1 MTTPFVGEIQIF
13 GFNFAPVGWAQ
24 CNGALLPIAQNTALF
39 SLLGTNYGGDGRT
52 TFQLPNFAGRA
63 ACSQG
68 QGAGL
73 TQRAIGEPFGTEQVT
88 LISGQIPMHTHGLNI
103 YHQPNTALQAD
114 VPANGYGLT
123 GPAATEPFV
132 PNNPT
137 PNTTLAGAVIG
148 VTGGNLPHENRQPL
162 LPLNFCI
169 ALQGAFP
176 AFG

>member
-1 MTTPFVGEIQIF
+1 MGEIQIF

-24 CNGALLPIAQNTALF
+24 CNGAILPINQYTALF
-39 SLLGTNYGGDGRT
+39 SLLGTNFGGDGRN

-68 QGAGL
+68 QGVGL
-73 TQRAIGEPFGTEQVT
+73 TQRDIGENFGTEQVT
-88 LISGQIPMHTHGLNI
+88 LALAEIPNHSHAANL
-103 YHQPNTALQAD
+103 YHQGDTTLQSN

-123 GPAATEPFV
+123 GPANTTPFV
-132 PNNPT
+132 QNATANAAFAPT
-137 PNTTLAGAVIG
+137 VVGLAG
-148 VTGGNLPHENRQPL
+148 GNQPHENRQPL

-176 AFG
+176 SFD